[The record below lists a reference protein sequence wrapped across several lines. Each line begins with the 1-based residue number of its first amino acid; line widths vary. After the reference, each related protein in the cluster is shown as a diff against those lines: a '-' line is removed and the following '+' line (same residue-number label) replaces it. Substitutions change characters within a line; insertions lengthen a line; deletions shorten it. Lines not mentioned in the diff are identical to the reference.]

1 MSRFQFP
8 KVEKSSVFRVLVL
21 TKNVDFPLKNVEQRE
36 KYAYGE
42 PSPSL
47 LSN

>member
-8 KVEKSSVFRVLVL
+8 KAEKSSVYGFLGL
-21 TKNVDFPLKNVEQRE
+21 TKNVEERG
-36 KYAYGE
+36 KYACEE